1 MASSTSST
9 IMKWVG
15 YTTAILSLGAG
26 LMQIGKMV
34 SARLEARRKV
44 DALLSSQAVE
54 LKGQDY
60 WSAWRSLEQASQ
72 IDPDSAKVHAAQE
85 TLAMEWLENIR
96 VREDEKFSDIAE
108 KLEPV
113 LTRAATSEPS
123 ASRQADLLAHVGWSY
138 FLRSREGR
146 GSLDPAGP
154 YAEAVNKDASNP
166 YAQAM
171 WGHWILWNHGDL
183 SDAERHFD
191 LALTS
196 HRHQDYVR
204 QLQLSALMNVHD
216 NRDEEEVVRVA
227 NAMRMR
233 QEPMSKDL
241 RSRIFSLYYVRLL
254 PPGAST
260 AAFINAVAPADH
272 LATFQWL
279 FEKSDLDESGTDLRS
294 YYLCALQ
301 EAAGKRDEALAGY
314 KLLQR
319 KLAGRSGSLL
329 NAVDAGIKRLSRA
342 P

>member
-1 MASSTSST
+1 MASSKSST

-15 YTTAILSLGAG
+15 YTTAILSLVAG
-26 LMQIGKMV
+26 LLQIGKMV
-34 SARLEARRKV
+34 SGRLEAGRKI
-44 DALLSSQAVE
+44 DALLSSEGVE

-85 TLAMEWLENIR
+85 ALAMEWLENIR

-113 LTRAATSEPS
+113 LTRAATSEKS

-146 GSLDPAGP
+146 DGLDPAGP
-154 YAEAVNKDASNP
+154 YAEAVQRDANNP

-183 SDAERHFD
+183 ADAERHFT
-191 LALTS
+191 LALAS
-196 HRHQDYVR
+196 HREQDYVR
-204 QLQLSALMNVHD
+204 QLQLSALMNIHD
-216 NRDEEEVVRVA
+216 DPHDEEVLRVA
-227 NAMRMR
+227 NAMRIG
-233 QEPMSKDL
+233 QEPMSQDM

-254 PPGAST
+254 PPSAST
-260 AAFINAVAPADH
+260 PAFINAVAPADH
-272 LATFQWL
+272 LATFEWL
-279 FEKSDLDESGTDLRS
+279 FEKDTFDESGTNLRS
-294 YYLCALQ
+294 YYRCALQ
-301 EAAGKRDEALAGY
+301 EAAGRREDALAGY
-314 KLLQR
+314 KLL
-319 KLAGRSGSLL
+319 KGKIAGRSGSLL
-329 NAVDAGIKRLSRA
+329 DAVDAGIKRLSGA